1 MTATISEI
9 RDAVQSTLDDLDL
22 VAYDVAT
29 GAERLDRGVAL
40 VFPRAGGRRM
50 ASCDKWAL
58 PFTIEIHV
66 TMAGGL
72 AKAQDRLDALIDP
85 TASTSVMNALNDS
98 RTLGSVVDDSE
109 CSAAEAYSFATLNG
123 AETLAARLVLTVF
136 V

>member
-9 RDAVQSTLDDLDL
+9 RDAVQSTLSGLDL
-22 VAYDVAT
+22 VPYDVAT
-29 GAERLDRGVAL
+29 GAERLGRAVAL

-50 ASCDKWAL
+50 ATCDKWSL

-66 TMAGGL
+66 PMAAGL
-72 AKAQDRLDALIDP
+72 TKAQDKLDAFIDP
-85 TASTSVMNALNDS
+85 TASTSVMNALNNS
-98 RTLGSVVDDSE
+98 RTLGGVVDDSE
-109 CSAAEAYSFATLNG
+109 CGAAEAYSFAVLNG